1 MSKVYFTDLRTE
13 PRRGLLEKI
22 KNGMERLKI
31 HKILRSGE
39 IVAIKIH
46 FGELG
51 NTSFVRPLLVRPIV
65 DKLLSIGAKPFL
77 TDTNTLYKGSR
88 SDGVSH
94 LLTAIYNGFDYSST
108 GCPIVIADGI
118 RGKDGVKLKVE
129 GEVLSEVSIA
139 RGILDADAIIVVTH
153 FKGHELTGF
162 GGALK
167 NLGMGC
173 ASREGKLIQHSSV
186 SPYVDRDSCKGCRI
200 CLKYCPQNA
209 IEMKDGKAEIRGDI
223 CIGCGEC
230 VIICENKAI
239 KIDFNEPPD
248 IFQKKMVEHAYAV
261 WREKR
266 GKIFFLN
273 FILQVSPSCDCY
285 PSSDSP
291 IVRDIGILFS
301 VDPVAIDQA
310 SADLVIK
317 EESLPGSRIRRKLST
332 GSDKWRALYP
342 DVDWEIQ
349 LRHAE
354 KLGMG
359 ERDYVLVKI

>member
-13 PRRGLLEKI
+13 PKRGLLDKLR
-22 KNGMERLKI
+22 NGIERLRI
-31 HKILRSGE
+31 HKVFRTGE
-39 IVAIKIH
+39 LVAIKIH

-51 NTSFVRPLLVRPIV
+51 NTAFVRPLLVRPFV

-88 SDGVSH
+88 SDAISH
-94 LLTAIYNGFDYSST
+94 LFTAIYNGFDYSST
-108 GCPIVIADGI
+108 GCPLVIADGI
-118 RGKDGVKLKVE
+118 RGKDSVKLRID

-139 RGILDADAIIVVTH
+139 RGILDADGLIVITH

-186 SPYVDRDSCKGCRI
+186 SPTIDEKLCKGCGI
-200 CLKYCPQNA
+200 CPKYCPQNA
-209 IEMKDGKAEIRGDI
+209 IELKENKARIKDDM

-230 VIICENKAI
+230 VIVCERKAI
-239 KIDFNEPPD
+239 KVDYNEPPD
-248 IFQKKMVEHAYAV
+248 VFQKKMVEHAYAV

-266 GKIFFLN
+266 GKIFFVN
-273 FILQVSPSCDCY
+273 FVTQVSPACDCY

-291 IVRDIGILFS
+291 IVRDIGVLFS
-301 VDPVAIDQA
+301 EDPVAIDTA
-310 SADLVIK
+310 SSDLVMN
-317 EESLPGSRIRRKLST
+317 EESLPGSRLRRKLPS
-332 GSDKWRALYP
+332 GEDKWRALYP
-342 DVDWEIQ
+342 EVDWRIQ
-349 LRHAE
+349 LEYAE
-354 KLGMG
+354 RLGMG
-359 ERDYVLVKI
+359 TRTYTLVKI